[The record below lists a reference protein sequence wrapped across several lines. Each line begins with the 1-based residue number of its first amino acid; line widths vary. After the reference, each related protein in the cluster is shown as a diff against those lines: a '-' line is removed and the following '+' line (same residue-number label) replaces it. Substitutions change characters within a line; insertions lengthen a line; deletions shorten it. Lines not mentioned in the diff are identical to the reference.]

1 LLRIAVEVDVL
12 VGVVSI
18 LVHHHGARTS
28 ARVQNVSVGVR
39 VLSRE
44 EPSLG
49 LTFPFINHSL
59 VWTWALTLGEVHVVS
74 ETSTLTWLSINLLLI
89 GQSLFKLY
97 LLLNFLLFIGQNW
110 VFALS
115 RLK

>member
-74 ETSTLTWLSINLLLI
+74 ETSINLLLI